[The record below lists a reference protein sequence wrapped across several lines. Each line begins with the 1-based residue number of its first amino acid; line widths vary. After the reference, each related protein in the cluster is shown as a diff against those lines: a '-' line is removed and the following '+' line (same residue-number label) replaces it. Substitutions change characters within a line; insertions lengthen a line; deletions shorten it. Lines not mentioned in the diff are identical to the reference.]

1 MRRES
6 SRGMTSS
13 SSPDIEYDRCHFSNL
28 KDIEEGRKSIADFKW
43 DVNQSDEETISTL
56 KGMLDAYAKMI
67 SDYRMEIEELYADLQ
82 YLGELPDLTFGH
94 APRSVD
100 VYEE

>member
-1 MRRES
+1 MRLD
-6 SRGMTSS
+6 
-13 SSPDIEYDRCHFSNL
+13 PNDIEYDCCHFSNL

-43 DVNQSDEETISTL
+43 DVNVSDEETISTI
-56 KGMLDAYAKMI
+56 KNMLDACAKMI

>member
-1 MRRES
+1 
-6 SRGMTSS
+6 MTSS
-13 SSPDIEYDRCHFSNL
+13 SSPDIEYNRCHFSNL

-43 DVNQSDEETISTL
+43 DVNVSDEETISTI
-56 KGMLDAYAKMI
+56 KNMLDAYTKMI
-67 SDYRMEIEELYADLQ
+67 SDYRMEIEELYANLQ
-82 YLGELPDLTFGH
+82 YPGELPDLTFGH

>member
-1 MRRES
+1 
-6 SRGMTSS
+6 MTSS
-13 SSPDIEYDRCHFSNL
+13 SSPDIEYDCCHFSDL

-43 DVNQSDEETISTL
+43 DVNQSDKETISTIRN
-56 KGMLDAYAKMI
+56 MLDAYAKMI
-67 SDYRMEIEELYADLQ
+67 SDYRMEIEELYANLQ
-82 YLGELPDLTFGH
+82 YLRELPDLTFGH

>member
-1 MRRES
+1 
-6 SRGMTSS
+6 MTSS
-13 SSPDIEYDRCHFSNL
+13 SSPEIEYYHCHFSNL

-43 DVNQSDEETISTL
+43 DVNQSDEETISTI
-56 KGMLDAYAKMI
+56 KNMLDAYTKMI